1 MDHHTNHKQDLAKYG
16 HSIGVFMLTSII
28 AFSAIP
34 SNAIPAGVVSGSIQS
49 ITTITGL
56 PPYWH
61 AVISGLVILLYLKE
75 VLAAS
80 EKWNSDLNDSFNT
93 AIIPL
98 TLSFIGIVIFE
109 IRDILISSGVTN
121 VYH

>member
-16 HSIGVFMLTSII
+16 HGIGVFMLTSII

-80 EKWNSDLNDSFNT
+80 EKWNSDLNDYFNT

-121 VYH
+121 IYH